1 MVNFVLFKIL
11 AFSVLNSFTRDCV
24 AIILQHILIAGCFIA
39 FSYLN
44 VMAPASLPHHLQELS
59 GTLMVGHRE

>member
-39 FSYLN
+39 FSYFN
-44 VMAPASLPHHLQELS
+44 VMASASLPYHL
-59 GTLMVGHRE
+59 